1 MSKWQKVKLGD
12 ICNFIKGETGIAKA
26 EAGKYPLVVTGK
38 ERKTCDSFQ
47 LDCKAVCIPL
57 VSSSGHGKASL
68 NYVHYQ
74 EGKFAL
80 GSILVAVI
88 PEDANVINAQF
99 LHLYLSRLKDSLLV
113 PLMKGSANVALSVS
127 AVKGVEI
134 SLPKI
139 EKQIEIIN
147 LFNQIDLDHQ
157 ELAKENT
164 NQKTYLTQ
172 LRQAILQEAIEGKL
186 TADWRVKNPAQK
198 DNPNFDATALLE
210 QIKAEKQ
217 RLTAEGKIK
226 KEKPLAPINPDDVP
240 FALPDGWV
248 WCHFQDITTA
258 ITCGIAS
265 TPTYHERGRMF
276 LSAKNIKPYKFMPE
290 KHKFVNENTYQGII
304 NNAKPEIGDILM
316 TRVGAGIGE
325 SAIIDQELEFA
336 YYVSLTLIKP
346 LQEFVVSPYIL
357 HFLNSSY
364 GIKNAIS
371 YSTGKGSSQGNLNVN
386 SVRSYMIPFPA
397 LAEQNAIVERVDR
410 LLESVNALE
419 LQVTEREDYAQQLM
433 QAVLREA
440 FTS

>member
-1 MSKWQKVKLGD
+1 MSEWQKVKLGD
-12 ICNFIKGETGIAKA
+12 ICNFVKGETGIAKA
-26 EAGKYPLVVTGK
+26 EAGEYPLVVTGK
-38 ERKTCDSFQ
+38 ERKICDSFQ

-88 PEDANVINAQF
+88 PKDENIINAQF

-127 AVKGVEI
+127 AVKGIEI

-164 NQKTYLTQ
+164 NQKNYLTQ

-186 TADWRVKNPAQK
+186 TADWRVKNPVQKGNPDHDAQALLAKIQVFWKENKTKSRAITNGQYIELLPELNSWIKTDIDSIGIVKIGGTPSRDNFAYWQK
-198 DNPNFDATALLE
+198 DVAWVSSGEVANCEIFDTREYISHEGSNNSAAKVLPCGSVLVAMIGQSKTRGQSAILRINAATN
-210 QIKAEKQ
+210 Q
-217 RLTAEGKIK
+217 
-226 KEKPLAPINPDDVP
+226 NV
-240 FALPDGWV
+240 
-248 WCHFQDITTA
+248 
-258 ITCGIAS
+258 CGIVINHGLINEK
-265 TPTYHERGRMF
+265 YLHYYF
-276 LSAKNIKPYKFMPE
+276 LSRYEESRTFAAGGNQPALNGAKIGKFL
-290 KHKFVNENTYQGII
+290 I
-304 NNAKPEIGDILM
+304 NLP
-316 TRVGAGIGE
+316 
-325 SAIIDQELEFA
+325 
-336 YYVSLTLIKP
+336 P
-346 LQEFVVSPYIL
+346 
-357 HFLNSSY
+357 
-364 GIKNAIS
+364 
-371 YSTGKGSSQGNLNVN
+371 
-386 SVRSYMIPFPA
+386 

-419 LQVTEREDYAQQLM
+419 QQVKERKSYAEQLM
-433 QAVLREA
+433 QVVLKEA
-440 FTS
+440 FTR